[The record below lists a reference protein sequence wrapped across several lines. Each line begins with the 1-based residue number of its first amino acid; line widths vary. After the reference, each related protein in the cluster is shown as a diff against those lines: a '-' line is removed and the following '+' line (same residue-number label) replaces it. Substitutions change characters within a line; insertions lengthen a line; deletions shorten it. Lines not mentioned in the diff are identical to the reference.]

1 MRGNLLDTFRNLRVL
16 VLGDVML
23 DQYSYGTID
32 RVNPE
37 NPVAPV
43 IRMIRDR
50 YVLGGAGNVAAN
62 IASLGARASL
72 AYLAAEDTSQKELER
87 LTEGTDITLYP
98 FYDPLSRPETLRK
111 MRVIV
116 DGHYYAARLDYG
128 EATQQVAVPAVQE
141 KFLKMVLERGLITEA
156 DIVVLSDYAKG
167 TFTLPELSQKI
178 LSFAHQLGIQTVVDA
193 KPQNAK
199 NFIGCAVIRPNLK
212 EAVQITGIKPGQSPT
227 MADYQRIA
235 EELRT
240 RLNSMYAVVTLGEN
254 GIITCDGGFEH
265 HPTRARE
272 VIDVSGAGDTV
283 MAALALSLASGF
295 VIREA
300 ARIANHAAGIAVGK
314 SGTAVVTLEELMA
327 SLDETH

>member
-1 MRGNLLDTFRNLRVL
+1 MRGNLLDAFRNLRVL

-116 DGHYYAARLDYG
+116 DGH
-128 EATQQVAVPAVQE
+128 
-141 KFLKMVLERGLITEA
+141 
-156 DIVVLSDYAKG
+156 
-167 TFTLPELSQKI
+167 
-178 LSFAHQLGIQTVVDA
+178 
-193 KPQNAK
+193 
-199 NFIGCAVIRPNLK
+199 
-212 EAVQITGIKPGQSPT
+212 
-227 MADYQRIA
+227 QR
-235 EELRT
+235 
-240 RLNSMYAVVTLGEN
+240 
-254 GIITCDGGFEH
+254 
-265 HPTRARE
+265 
-272 VIDVSGAGDTV
+272 
-283 MAALALSLASGF
+283 
-295 VIREA
+295 
-300 ARIANHAAGIAVGK
+300 
-314 SGTAVVTLEELMA
+314 
-327 SLDETH
+327 